1 MKRIILLL
9 GTLLAALWL
18 ASASYAESKPF
29 ITKWKGEA
37 GKELKIPIFGTNYK
51 LVIKKASDNTEIKR
65 ENSLTITE
73 DDNFYTYTPTKD
85 DELLVEAGP
94 EGVEYI
100 RFVRE
105 MEKRGSAANLL
116 TVERFGAVA
125 WKSMSRAFAYCKNM
139 QFATTVDTPDLS
151 SVKDMSNMFCECSAF
166 NQGINNWN
174 VSKVTNMEGMFYWC
188 SAFNQPLANWD
199 VSNVSNMNRMFR
211 ACQSFN
217 QPLEKW
223 NVSKVTNMGM
233 MFTDCRSFNQPL
245 AKWDVSSV
253 TNMSLMFTDCRS
265 FNQPLAKWS
274 VSNVTHMLG
283 MFSGCSA
290 FNQPLANWDV
300 CKVTNMSNM
309 FHGCSAFNQPLA
321 KWNVSNVT
329 NMSNMFRGCTLFNQS
344 LEIWKIT
351 PFAYS
356 NGMRGMFFGT
366 PAAELPFVAKWCAAG
381 CQLGEDDVF
390 LPADD
395 TNYYFIYESIE
406 NATKE

>member
-18 ASASYAESKPF
+18 ASASYAESRPF

-73 DDNFYTYTPTKD
+73 DDNFYIYTPTKD
-85 DELLVEAGP
+85 GELLVEAGP

-105 MEKRGSAANLL
+105 KEKRGNAENLL
-116 TVERFGAVA
+116 IVERFGFVA

-151 SVKDMSNMFCECSAF
+151 SVKDMSNMFSWCFSF
-166 NQGINNWN
+166 NQPLEKWN

-199 VSNVSNMNRMFR
+199 VSNVSNMNGMFQV
-211 ACQSFN
+211 CKSFN

-223 NVSKVTNMGM
+223 NVSKVTNMSE
-233 MFTDCRSFNQPL
+233 MFTNCSSFNQPL
-245 AKWDVSSV
+245 ANWNVSNV
-253 TNMSLMFTDCRS
+253 GNMASMFRGCKR
-265 FNQPLAKWS
+265 FNQPLEK
-274 VSNVTHMLG
+274 
-283 MFSGCSA
+283 
-290 FNQPLANWDV
+290 WDV

-309 FHGCSAFNQPLA
+309 FHGCSAL
-321 KWNVSNVT
+321 T
-329 NMSNMFRGCTLFNQS
+329 NH
-344 LEIWKIT
+344 
-351 PFAYS
+351 
-356 NGMRGMFFGT
+356 
-366 PAAELPFVAKWCAAG
+366 
-381 CQLGEDDVF
+381 
-390 LPADD
+390 
-395 TNYYFIYESIE
+395 
-406 NATKE
+406 